1 MAPVDGC
8 RRCIFCACFCPR
20 LPLFAPFLVRWLLW
34 HRQRQRRRR
43 RRRLW
48 LLLTASFLLPFLLL
62 IHTTRPFFACVFV
75 CVCVC
80 FKCGSLAEHN
90 VCLFALFFFIFKYCV
105 NFALLPTFI
114 FAAFCLLL
122 LEVRRLEQLSHLLV
136 ASKPVFAF
144 LTLCMCDCCVRV
156 YVFVCC
162 QLCLVAA
169 LIVFVRCP
177 RLLHCN
183 DPPPSTAS
191 SFVLTFALLVFVV
204 IEHKPCR
211 ALFHT
216 HTHTHSLSRYAGAL
230 KLPF

>member
-1 MAPVDGC
+1 MP
-8 RRCIFCACFCPR
+8 FCTF
-20 LPLFAPFLVRWLLW
+20 
-34 HRQRQRRRR
+34 
-43 RRRLW
+43 
-48 LLLTASFLLPFLLL
+48 
-62 IHTTRPFFACVFV
+62 
-75 CVCVC
+75 
-80 FKCGSLAEHN
+80 
-90 VCLFALFFFIFKYCV
+90 FFFIFKYCV

-191 SFVLTFALLVFVV
+191 SFVLTFALLLLSTDPVELSFTLALSLGTLVLSNSHFEV
-204 IEHKPCR
+204 AKQTKSTVANLRAGKSGIKIER
-211 ALFHT
+211 E
-216 HTHTHSLSRYAGAL
+216 SV
-230 KLPF
+230 

>member
-1 MAPVDGC
+1 MP
-8 RRCIFCACFCPR
+8 FC
-20 LPLFAPFLVRWLLW
+20 
-34 HRQRQRRRR
+34 
-43 RRRLW
+43 
-48 LLLTASFLLPFLLL
+48 T
-62 IHTTRPFFACVFV
+62 
-75 CVCVC
+75 
-80 FKCGSLAEHN
+80 
-90 VCLFALFFFIFKYCV
+90 FFFIFKYCV

-114 FAAFCLLL
+114 FTAFCLIL

-204 IEHKPCR
+204 IEHRPCR

-216 HTHTHSLSRYAGAL
+216 HTLTLSLSLGTLVLSNSHFEVAKQTKSTVANLRARQREKAE
-230 KLPF
+230 